1 MAATFPSPLR
11 VSIPNIGLPAASVN
25 GAAITFGGQ
34 KAMLDPDNG
43 AGRMNAGRNCAIE
56 YRRVWIETMEAKFPS
71 YWMWSEAFEMLARAE
86 RMHRQFFQPS
96 GSSPSVAW
104 EPPVDVL
111 ETERVVLVLVALPGV
126 DFNEV
131 KAVINQGELLI
142 SGCRAYPEEMRTAI
156 IHRLELP
163 QGRFE
168 RRIRLPPGRYSAIR
182 RSDSNGT
189 LLVTLEKAGASN
201 G

>member
-1 MAATFPSPLR
+1 MWDGNRRRRT
-11 VSIPNIGLPAASVN
+11 GE
-25 GAAITFGGQ
+25 
-34 KAMLDPDNG
+34 AM
-43 AGRMNAGRNCAIE
+43 
-56 YRRVWIETMEAKFPS
+56 ETKFPS

-96 GSSPSVAW
+96 GSPASVAW

-111 ETERVVLVLVALPGV
+111 ETEHAVLVLIALPGV
-126 DFNEV
+126 DFTEV
-131 KAVINQGELLI
+131 KALITQGELLI
-142 SGCRAYPEEMRTAI
+142 SGHRTYPAEMRTAI

-168 RRIRLPPGRYSAIR
+168 RRIRLPAGRYSAIH
-182 RSDSNGT
+182 RSEFNGSLLIT
-189 LLVTLEKAGASN
+189 LQKSEASN